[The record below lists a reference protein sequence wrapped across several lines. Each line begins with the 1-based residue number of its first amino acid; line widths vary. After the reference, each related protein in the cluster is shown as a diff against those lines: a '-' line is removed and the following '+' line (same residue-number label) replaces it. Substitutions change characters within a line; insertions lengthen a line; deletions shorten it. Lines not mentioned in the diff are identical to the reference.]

1 MIQAF
6 RTIKS
11 GSTIPWGKLDRMMR
25 DAGVAQFSKETFVK
39 NFKLLKD
46 TDPIKKRLK
55 FDPKGVTVKDPNEP
69 DASSTGNAD
78 TVSKMA
84 KRATKIGG

>member
-1 MIQAF
+1 
-6 RTIKS
+6 
-11 GSTIPWGKLDRMMR
+11 MMR
-25 DAGVAQFSKETFVK
+25 DAGVAQFSKETFMT

-46 TDPIKKRLK
+46 TDPLKKKIK
-55 FDPKGVTVKDPNEP
+55 FDPKGVMVKDPSEV

-84 KRATKIGG
+84 KRATKIGA